1 VLPDTVVGSVYRF
14 AVPAGT
20 RALAIASRSVVPAE
34 VAAASQD
41 RRRLGVAVERI
52 VLRGAEQRVE
62 IGPDCPALCEG
73 FHEDEGS
80 HRWTDGRGSLPE
92 ALLGSLDCDLTI
104 EVRRW
109 SGELTVN
116 EDLSP
121 ADLEVQIDLG
131 SLIVRDGTG
140 GLKALTDRDRREIA
154 VTARKTLGADRH
166 PEASFSATEFKPDG
180 DGGGTVTG
188 TLTLAGVAR
197 PLRVQVAKT
206 GPDRYHA
213 ATLVV
218 QSAYGIKPYT
228 GFLGALRVR
237 DAVDV
242 DVDVDLS
249 QPDGDPGAQQA

>member
-1 VLPDTVVGSVYRF
+1 M
-14 AVPAGT
+14 AVHPGRLQLGT
-20 RALAIASRSVVPAE
+20 
-34 VAAASQD
+34 D
-41 RRRLGVAVERI
+41 RGRI
-52 VLRGAEQRVE
+52 VLHTFR
-62 IGPDCPALCEG
+62 
-73 FHEDEGS
+73 
-80 HRWTDGRGSLPE
+80 DGLAAQAGH
-92 ALLGSLDCDLTI
+92 DLTI